1 MISKTNFNFRALLA
15 FTHDVAAAAA
25 AWLLAFWVR
34 FNLEVPPEY
43 GVVMMQTVLLVVP
56 VQSVVFWVFGLY
68 HGIWRYASMHDLQR
82 ILGAVTVSCLAVPT
96 LVLLLRLAESV
107 PRSVFLLDPM
117 LLVLIMGGSR
127 AVYRAW
133 QEHRLYGKTQFSG
146 EPVLILG
153 PEEAA
158 AGLIREISR
167 SHEWRVVGILHD
179 AEERHGRSVNGVR
192 VLGRLEKI
200 VHWSQQLQVRHVI
213 IAMPGATARARRH
226 AVELASAAGLTV
238 LTVPS
243 YEDLLSGKVTVSQIR
258 KVELEDLLGREPV
271 ELDDAGLHRLLTDK
285 VVMVTGAGGSIGAE
299 LCRQVARYDPRL
311 IILFEANEFALY
323 TIEQE
328 FVDKLAYVKILP
340 IVGDVK
346 NSARVRQVL
355 ERHRPAVIFHAA
367 AYKHV
372 PLLECDNAWEAVQNN
387 VLGTFVLAQQA
398 LEFGVEKFVLVSTD
412 KAVNPTNVMGA
423 TKRLAEMVCQSMQYP
438 TLADGREAGAAS
450 GKAST
455 KFVTVRFGNVLG
467 SNGSV
472 IPRFRE
478 QIARGGPVTVTHP
491 EITRYFMSITE
502 ASQLVLQAGLM
513 GKGGE
518 VFVLEMGEPIN
529 ITELA
534 RDMIQLSGLAEEDI
548 RIAYTGLRM
557 GEKLHEELLA
567 LNEETLTTP
576 HPKLRIA
583 KPRNGVHAGWRAEL
597 LDWLNQAQ
605 VLDDTEVRTEL
616 ARRVSE
622 YAPDE
627 PIPRVKP

>member
-1 MISKTNFNFRALLA
+1 MNKVNFNFRTLLA
-15 FTHDVAAAAA
+15 FAHDVVAAAL
-25 AWLLAFWVR
+25 AWLMAFYIR
-34 FNLEVPPEY
+34 FNLEIPSEHAA
-43 GVVMMQTVLLVVP
+43 VMMQTVLLVVP
-56 VQSVVFWVFGLY
+56 VQSAVFWVFGLY

-107 PRSVFLLDPM
+107 PRSVFLLDP
-117 LLVLIMGGSR
+117 LLLLLIMGGSR
-127 AVYRAW
+127 AAYRLW
-133 QEHRLYGKTQFSG
+133 KEHRLYGKTQFAG

-153 PEEAA
+153 SEEAA

-179 AEERHGRSVNGVR
+179 VYERHGRSVNGVR
-192 VLGRLEKI
+192 VLGRVDKI
-200 VHWSQQLQVRHVI
+200 VHWSQQLLVKHVI
-213 IAMPGATARARRH
+213 IAMPGATARTRRH

-271 ELDDAGLHRLLTDK
+271 ELDDAGLHRLLTGK
-285 VVMVTGAGGSIGAE
+285 TVMVTGAGGSIGAE

-328 FVDKLAYVKILP
+328 FVDRLAYVKILP

-346 NSARVRQVL
+346 NAARVRQVMQQ
-355 ERHRPAVIFHAA
+355 HRPAVIFHAA

-372 PLLECDNAWEAVQNN
+372 PLLERDNAWEAVQNN
-387 VLGTFVLAQQA
+387 VLGTFVLSQQA
-398 LEFGVEKFVLVSTD
+398 LEFGVDKFVLVSTD

-423 TKRLAEMVCQSMQYP
+423 TKRLAEMVCQSMQYLSLP
-438 TLADGREAGAAS
+438 EGRDPAISANKS
-450 GKAST
+450 ST

-529 ITELA
+529 IAELA
-534 RDMIQLSGLAEEDI
+534 RDMIQLSGFAEDDI
-548 RIAYTGLRM
+548 RIAYTGLRS

-597 LDWLNQAQ
+597 LNWLSQGH
-605 VLDDTEVRTEL
+605 VLDDTEVRAEL
-616 ARRVSE
+616 ARRITE

-627 PIPRVKP
+627 VVPRARS

>member
-1 MISKTNFNFRALLA
+1 VNKVNFNFRALTA
-15 FTHDVAAAAA
+15 FAHDVVAAAL
-25 AWLLAFWVR
+25 AWILAFWIR

-43 GVVMMQTVLLVVP
+43 AVVMLQTVLLVVP
-56 VQSVVFWVFGLY
+56 LQSMVFWVFGLY
-68 HGIWRYASMHDLQR
+68 HGIWRFASLHDLQR

-96 LVLLLRLAESV
+96 LVLFLRLAESV
-107 PRSVFLLDPM
+107 PRAVFLLDPL

-127 AVYRAW
+127 AAFRAW
-133 QEHRLYGKTQFSG
+133 SEHRLYGKTQFAG

-153 PEEAA
+153 SEEAA

-179 AEERHGRSVNGVR
+179 DDKRHGRSVNGVR
-192 VLGRLEKI
+192 VLGRIDKI
-200 VHWSQQLQVRHVI
+200 LHWSQQLQVKHAI
-213 IAMPGATARARRH
+213 IAMPGVTARMRRH

-243 YEDLLSGKVTVSQIR
+243 YDDLLSGKVTVSQIR
-258 KVELEDLLGREPV
+258 KVELEDLLGRQPV

-311 IILFEANEFALY
+311 IILFEINEYALY

-328 FVDKLAYVKILP
+328 FVDRLAYVKILP

-346 NSARVRQVL
+346 NAHRVRQVL
-355 ERHRPAVIFHAA
+355 ERHRPAVIIHAA

-372 PLLECDNAWEAVQNN
+372 PLLETDNAWEAVQNN
-387 VLGTFVLAQQA
+387 VLGTFVMAQHA

-412 KAVNPTNVMGA
+412 KAVNPTNIMGA
-423 TKRLAEMVCQSMQYP
+423 TKRLAEMACQSMHY
-438 TLADGREAGAAS
+438 TATEAS
-450 GKAST
+450 KQST

-491 EITRYFMSITE
+491 EITRYFMSIPE

-513 GKGGE
+513 GDGGE
-518 VFVLEMGEPIN
+518 VFVLDMGEPIK
-529 ITELA
+529 IAELA
-534 RDMIQLSGLAEEDI
+534 RDMIQLSGFAEDDI

-557 GEKLHEELLA
+557 GEKLHEELLTID
-567 LNEETLTTP
+567 EETLTTP
-576 HPKLRIA
+576 HPMLRIA
-583 KPRNGVHAGWRAEL
+583 KSARNGVDVEWRDEL
-597 LDWLNQAQ
+597 MTWLSQPKSLNDA
-605 VLDDTEVRTEL
+605 EVRVQL
-616 ARRVSE
+616 ARRVVE
-622 YAPDE
+622 YTPDE
-627 PIPRVKP
+627 LVVSPRN

>member
-1 MISKTNFNFRALLA
+1 VNQVNFNFRALLA
-15 FTHDVAAAAA
+15 FAHDVIAAAL
-25 AWLLAFWVR
+25 AWLLAFWIR
-34 FNLEVPPEY
+34 FNLEIPPEY
-43 GVVMMQTVLLVVP
+43 SVVMMQTVLLVVP
-56 VQSVVFWVFGLY
+56 LQSVVFWVFGLY
-68 HGIWRYASMHDLQR
+68 HGIWRYASLHDLQR
-82 ILGAVTVSCLAVPT
+82 ILAAVTVSCLAVPT
-96 LVLLLRLAESV
+96 LVLLMRLAESV
-107 PRSVFLLDPM
+107 PRAVFLLDPL

-127 AVYRAW
+127 AAYRAW
-133 QEHRLYGKTQFSG
+133 KEHRLYGKTQSAG

-153 PEEAA
+153 SEEAA

-167 SHEWRVVGILHD
+167 SQEWRVVGILHD
-179 AEERHGRSVNGVR
+179 DDKRHGRSVNGVR
-192 VLGRLEKI
+192 VLGRVDKI
-200 VHWSQQLQVRHVI
+200 LHWSQQLQVRHAI
-213 IAMPGATARARRH
+213 IAMPDATARARRR

-243 YEDLLSGKVTVSQIR
+243 YDDLLSGKVTVSQIR

-299 LCRQVARYDPRL
+299 LCRQVARFDPRL
-311 IILFEANEFALY
+311 VILFEANEFALY

-328 FVDKLAYVKILP
+328 FVDRLAYIKILP

-346 NSARVRQVL
+346 NAPRVRQVL

-372 PLLECDNAWEAVQNN
+372 PLLETENAWEAVQNN
-387 VLGTFVLAQQA
+387 VLGTFVLAQCA
-398 LEFGVEKFVLVSTD
+398 LEFEVEKFVLVSTD
-412 KAVNPTNVMGA
+412 KAVNPTNIMGA

-438 TLADGREAGAAS
+438 ASAEASALKAA
-450 GKAST
+450 T

-491 EITRYFMSITE
+491 EITRYFMSIPE

-513 GKGGE
+513 GNGGE
-518 VFVLEMGEPIN
+518 VFALEMGEPIK
-529 ITELA
+529 IAELA
-534 RDMIQLSGLAEEDI
+534 RDMIQLSGFAEDDI
-548 RIAYTGLRM
+548 RIAYTGLRI

-567 LNEETLTTP
+567 FDEETLTTP
-576 HPKLRIA
+576 HPMLRIA
-583 KPRNGVHAGWRAEL
+583 KPPRNGVDVEWRAEL
-597 LDWLNQAQ
+597 LAWLSQQRPLNDA
-605 VLDDTEVRTEL
+605 EVRMQL
-616 ARRVSE
+616 ARRVTE
-622 YAPDE
+622 YSSDE
-627 PIPRVKP
+627 LVRAARS